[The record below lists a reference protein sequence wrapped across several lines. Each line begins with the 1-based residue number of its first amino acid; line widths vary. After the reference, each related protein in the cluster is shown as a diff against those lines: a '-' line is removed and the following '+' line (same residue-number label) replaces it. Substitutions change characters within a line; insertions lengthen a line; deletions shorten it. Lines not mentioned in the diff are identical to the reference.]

1 MRPRGHWGGLLTS
14 RQQQQGAG
22 GLGRCASCASG
33 DHSHCRNRAFDDVL
47 GIWANCHCHYMDHGV
62 RPSQRM
68 VDDIAAPE
76 PEQDAYEKTIGL

>member
-1 MRPRGHWGGLLTS
+1 MSYGRLLTS
-14 RQQQQGAG
+14 RQQQQRGQ
-22 GLGRCASCASG
+22 GLAKCAACKRSE
-33 DHSHCRNRAFDDVL
+33 HSACKNRAYDDVI
-47 GIWANCHCHYMDHGV
+47 GVTTDCICAHMDHGV